1 MRSFGSFVA
10 LTALVISA
18 AAPAAAA
25 PLTLEQ
31 AYRLALQKNPQLQ
44 AAREGVEQ
52 AEAKVNKAW
61 TYLGPT
67 VNGQISHSWNNEV
80 TAAFPYDDPRKPGA
94 LVRPGLDGNC
104 PIPPDAANF
113 GSAVSTGPACF
124 VKAPSFSEI
133 VVRPAESTTLTLSG
147 SQPIFSGQVIPAL
160 QMAREGRE
168 IARNSLAGA
177 KEQVLYNVANLYYN
191 TAAAERFVRLSEQS
205 FSNLQDHLKTAQAKY
220 AVGQIPRMGVLQAQI
235 EVTRA
240 QASLSRA
247 RNDYQNA
254 KLALANLIG
263 AENPIELLSAED
275 LTATTYTAVYPAD
288 PTAEAMKNRSDVK
301 VSNSQIEIA
310 RDGKNVALLAFSP
323 VLMLNGNIQHT
334 DNPGSFGEEDSWTAM
349 LMLNVPLIQGGGRI
363 FDLQENYSKIR
374 QAETMHQAKK
384 REVQLDVQSSF
395 SKLQV
400 TRENL
405 AVATKQREL
414 AEENFAITKVSF
426 ENGLATSLD
435 LIDANQTLL
444 GAEIN
449 ETREQLNERLDTLN
463 YMRSL
468 GLLLRAVQ
476 VSDEEE

>member
-1 MRSFGSFVA
+1 MRSLGSLAAF
-10 LTALVISA
+10 TALLAV
-18 AAPAAAA
+18 AAPAAGA
-25 PLTLEQ
+25 PLTLED
-31 AYRLALQKNPQLQ
+31 AYRQALANNPQLQ

-52 AEAKVNKAW
+52 ADAKVKKTW

-80 TAAFPYDDPRKPGA
+80 TASFPYDDPRKPG
-94 LVRPGLDGNC
+94 LLTRPGLDGNC
-104 PIPPDAANF
+104 PLPPDAAAL
-113 GSAVSTGPACF
+113 GTTMTTGPACF
-124 VKAPSFSEI
+124 VKEPSFNEI
-133 VVRPAESTTLTLSG
+133 VVRPAESTTLSLSG
-147 SQPIFSGQVIPAL
+147 TQPIFTGQVIPAL

-168 IARNSLAGA
+168 IARASLAGA

-205 FSNLQDHLKTAQAKY
+205 FSNLQDHLKTAQAKF

-240 QASLSRA
+240 QASLARA

-263 AENPIELLSAED
+263 AQGPIELQSAED

-288 PTAEAMKNRSDVK
+288 PTAEALANRSDVA
-301 VSNSQIEIA
+301 VANSQVEIA
-310 RDGKNVALLAFSP
+310 RDGKNLAWLAFSP
-323 VLMLNGNIQHT
+323 QLMLNGNIQRT
-334 DNPGSFGEEDSWTAM
+334 DQAGAFGAKDNWTVM
-349 LMLNVPLIQGGGRI
+349 LVLNVPLIQGGGRI
-363 FDLQENYSKIR
+363 FDLTENYSKIR
-374 QAETMHQAKK
+374 QAETMHAAKK
-384 REVQLDVQSSF
+384 MEVQLDVQSSY

-400 TRENL
+400 TRESL
-405 AVATKQREL
+405 AVAVKQREL
-414 AEENFAITKVSF
+414 AQENYAITKVSF

>member
-1 MRSFGSFVA
+1 MRSLGSLFTLSA
-10 LTALVISA
+10 LLAW
-18 AAPAAAA
+18 AAPAAGA
-25 PLTLEQ
+25 PLTLEE
-31 AYRLALQKNPQLQ
+31 AYRQALQNNPQLQ
-44 AAREGVEQ
+44 AAREGVAQ

-80 TAAFPYDDPRKPGA
+80 TAAFPYDDPRRPGF
-94 LVRPGLDGNC
+94 LSRPGLDGNC
-104 PIPPDAANF
+104 PLPPDAAAL
-113 GSAVSTGPACF
+113 GTTMTTGPACF
-124 VKAPSFSEI
+124 VKEPSFRDI
-133 VVRPAESTTLTLSG
+133 VVRPAESTTLSLSG
-147 SQPIFSGQVIPAL
+147 TQPLFTGQFIPGL

-168 IARNSLAGA
+168 IARASLAGA
-177 KEQVLYNVANLYYN
+177 KEQVLYNVANLYFN
-191 TAAAERFVRLSEQS
+191 TAAAERFVRLSAQS
-205 FSNLQDHLKTAQAKY
+205 FSNLQDHLKTAEAKF

-240 QASLSRA
+240 QASLARA

-254 KLALANLIG
+254 KLALGNLIG
-263 AENPIELLSAED
+263 AQAPLELLSAED

-288 PTAEAMKNRSDVK
+288 PTAEALKNRSDVA
-301 VSNSQIEIA
+301 VSNSQVELA
-310 RDGKNVALLAFSP
+310 RDGKNFAWLAYSPTLL
-323 VLMLNGNIQHT
+323 LNGNIQHT
-334 DNPGSFGEEDSWTAM
+334 DQPGSFGSEDSWTLM

-374 QAETMHQAKK
+374 QAENMHQAKK
-384 REVQLDVQSSF
+384 LEVQLDVQSAF

-405 AVATKQREL
+405 AVASKQREL
-414 AEENFAITKVSF
+414 AQENFAITKISF

-468 GLLLRAVQ
+468 GLLLRTVQ
-476 VSDEEE
+476 VSDTEE